1 MLMAFDQQ
9 SVGIR
14 QYGSMTLVVIDSN
27 AVHRDPWMKNVPG
40 QELLAHASRGECK
53 VVFPQVVLDELLR
66 QQHDWVQ
73 DNHGAV
79 TKVVDRMRG
88 NPIDVSETA
97 KKLKRSFDGLSKQI
111 DKSFNA
117 LKAHSGVDVA
127 PIPAAQDLT
136 PRLVARD
143 LARKRP
149 FLEVGSEG
157 WSVGYRDAVIWETV
171 LECLG
176 WLEDDEKLIF
186 VTADKGF
193 LTDDKKSLH
202 ADLLDD
208 LDSRTVAHDRVVSA
222 QTTARALAEVQAVVE
237 HAAKTREMVEVAT
250 DELFSLD
257 GKEVSMQMVY
267 GGGYNYPDFVK
278 FEMPSLESAM
288 IAAIDQNMSWVFDE
302 EVDGVVSG
310 TSEVVLSVQGA
321 LEKSEWFQEDGGEFE
336 LYDELN
342 DWYFEV
348 GATIMAR
355 ALVEI
360 DVSNGPGQY
369 RVTSIVLED
378 APQDPNVTIDLSNF
392 EDSADA
398 QVANER

>member
-1 MLMAFDQQ
+1 
-9 SVGIR
+9 
-14 QYGSMTLVVIDSN
+14 
-27 AVHRDPWMKNVPG
+27 MKNVPG

-66 QQHDWVQ
+66 QQRDWVK

-79 TKVVDRMRG
+79 AKVVDRMRG
-88 NPIDVSETA
+88 NPIDVSDTA
-97 KKLKRSFDGLSKQI
+97 EKLKTSFDGLSKQI
-111 DKSFNA
+111 DKSFDA
-117 LKAHSGVDVA
+117 LKAHSGVEVA
-127 PIPAAQDLT
+127 PIPAAPDLT
-136 PRLVARD
+136 SRLVARD

-157 WSVGYRDAVIWETV
+157 WSAGYRDAVIWETV

-208 LDSRTVAHDRVVSA
+208 LNSRTIAHDRVVSA

-250 DELFSLD
+250 NELFSLD
-257 GKEVSMQMVY
+257 GKDVSIQMVY
-267 GGGYNYPDFVK
+267 GGDYDYPDFVK
-278 FEMPSLESAM
+278 FQMPSLESAM
-288 IAAIDQNMSWVFDE
+288 IAAIDQNTSWAFEE

-310 TSEVVLSVQGA
+310 TSEVVLAIQGVV
-321 LEKSEWFQEDGGEFE
+321 EKSTWFQEDGGEFE
-336 LYDELN
+336 IYDDLN
-342 DWYFEV
+342 DWYFDV
-348 GATIMAR
+348 GATIFAR
-355 ALVEI
+355 AVVEI
-360 DVSNGPGQY
+360 DVSGGPGRY

-378 APQDPNVTIDLSNF
+378 TPPEPRIAIDLSNF
-392 EDSADA
+392 ENSAGNQA
-398 QVANER
+398 AN

>member
-1 MLMAFDQQ
+1 MLMTFDQQ
-9 SVGIR
+9 SGRVR
-14 QYGSMTLVVIDSN
+14 QDGSMTLVVIDSN
-27 AVHRDPWMKNVPG
+27 AVHRDPWMKNAPG

-66 QQHDWVQ
+66 QQQDWVQ
-73 DNHGAV
+73 DNRSTA
-79 TKVVDRMRG
+79 TKVVVRMRG
-88 NPIDVSETA
+88 NPIDVSDTA
-97 KKLKRSFDGLSKQI
+97 KELNKSFDGLSKQI
-111 DKSFNA
+111 DKSFEV
-117 LKAHSGVDVA
+117 LKAHSGVEVA
-127 PIPAAQDLT
+127 PIPAAHDLT
-136 PRLVARD
+136 ARMVARD

-208 LDSRTVAHDRVVSA
+208 LDSRTFARDRVLSA
-222 QTTARALAEVQAVVE
+222 QTTARALAEVEAVVE
-237 HAAKTREMVEVAT
+237 HAARTREMVEVAT
-250 DELFSLD
+250 NELFSLD
-257 GKEVSMQMVY
+257 GKEISMQMVY
-267 GGGYNYPDFVK
+267 GGDYDYPDFVK

-288 IAAIDQNMSWVFDE
+288 IAAIDQNTSWVFEE
-302 EVDGVVSG
+302 EVEGVVTG

-321 LEKSEWFQEDGGEFE
+321 VEKSTWFQDDGGAYE
-336 LYDELN
+336 LYDDLN

-348 GATIMAR
+348 GATVFAR
-355 ALVEI
+355 AVVEVDI
-360 DVSNGPGQY
+360 SDGPAQY

-378 APQDPNVTIDLSNF
+378 APQT
-392 EDSADA
+392 
-398 QVANER
+398 RT